1 MRRHILELADI
12 GGHAHPRAHDRRP
25 SGTNP
30 GLLLQKLL
38 ACPAQ
43 GNEFAANEKRALLD
57 AAIHAARS
65 DPLRAIYGQAFTR
78 WDDSFKDDPLHV
90 ADLCTGGRLIV
101 GLGSENVL
109 ETGIRLHHTYG
120 IPVIPGSA
128 LKGLASH
135 YCDHSWGQRGVEN
148 PSKENELFRGGAK
161 GSHHSLLFGTTG
173 VGGVIAFH
181 DAWIVPESLKH
192 DGLMLDVMTPHH
204 PKWQTNEAPPT
215 DFDSPIP
222 VAFLSVSGMFRVRVS
237 WAGPPESQ
245 EAEKWTD
252 LAFCLLKE
260 ALAEWGVGGKTS
272 SGYGRLV
279 DHKDEV
285 TDTGNAATGVVAQVP
300 TTAVRPRYQRG
311 DQVTV
316 KRIEDS
322 TKGKTPK
329 RRFLA
334 DDGLIGYMDAGN
346 GPNGNV
352 GATLQMWIA
361 NAGPQ
366 GYTFSITQPKVK
378 NKQYPSQQKK
388 GRR

>member
-1 MRRHILELADI
+1 
-12 GGHAHPRAHDRRP
+12 
-25 SGTNP
+25 
-30 GLLLQKLL
+30 LLLQRYLTKD
-38 ACPAQ
+38 ATGEHGDP
-43 GNEFAANEKRALLD
+43 EERRALLD

-78 WDDSFKDDPLHV
+78 WDDSFKDDLLHV
-90 ADLCTGGRLIV
+90 TDLCTGGRLII
-101 GLGSENVL
+101 GLGNENVL

-135 YCDHSWGQRGVEN
+135 YCDHSWGQRGEKEPPDEN
-148 PSKENELFRGGAK
+148 QQFRRDGK
-161 GSHHSLLFGTTG
+161 YHDLLFGTTDD
-173 VGGVIAFH
+173 GGVIAFH
-181 DAWIVPESLKH
+181 DAWILPESLN
-192 DGLMLDVMTPHH
+192 DGGLMLDVMTPHH

-237 WAGPPESQ
+237 WAGPFECQ

-279 DHKDEV
+279 DRKDEAI
-285 TDTGNAATGVVAQVP
+285 DTGNVATAVVAQAS
-300 TTAVRPRYQRG
+300 TTAVRPRHQRG
-311 DQVTV
+311 DQVTA
-316 KRIEDS
+316 KRVEDS

-329 RRFLA
+329 KRFLA
-334 DDGLIGYMDAGN
+334 DDGIIGYMDAGD
-346 GPNGNV
+346 GPNIDL
-352 GATLQMWIA
+352 GATVQMWIA

-378 NKQYPSQQKK
+378 NKQPPSQQKK